1 MNLCTNARIIHVL
14 FFQTETEIP
23 FMPTAVDIETVSKN
37 LVIMLKRN
45 VRVIPLNYLFF

>member
-1 MNLCTNARIIHVL
+1 MNLCTTARTIHVL

-23 FMPTAVDIETVSKN
+23 LKPTVVDIETVSKN

-45 VRVIPLNYLFF
+45 MSVIPLNYLFF